1 MEERMMPMTAL
12 SASYDARRKDGVLIA
27 CPVGAGVHI
36 FKGALLA
43 VAATGLVQPASD
55 APGLVFA
62 GVAYEEAD
70 NTGGAAGAR
79 SVRVLKTGVFTLAKA
94 GAAQTDVGKTALI
107 VDDATVS
114 TAPTADNVACGIVV
128 GVPDGAHL
136 SVRIDTKVS

>member
-1 MEERMMPMTAL
+1 MRPMTAL

-27 CPVGAGVHI
+27 YPVGAGAHV

-43 VAATGLVQPASD
+43 VAATGLAQPASD

-70 NTGGAAGAR
+70 NTTGTAGAK

-94 GAAQTDVGKTALI
+94 GAAQTDVGKTALV

-114 TAPTADNVACGIVV
+114 TAPTADNLACGVVV
-128 GVPDGAHL
+128 GVPDSAHV